1 MKLGWPTTRT
11 MFRSGGLIRRTV
23 GGSET
28 LLNWILGSPPHP
40 AAPIAASSQS
50 AGRGLPGGR
59 REIMD
64 QKARRIGGL
73 RERGGCSWANVY
85 GGGMLRSVE
94 GGHRGMSVHR
104 VIDAPARGGLA
115 GEDQR
120 IIVRALRVVRVD
132 RRRAG
137 HPAADDHREEGR
149 QDQQG

>member
-11 MFRSGGLIRRTV
+11 MFRNGGLISRTV

-40 AAPIAASSQS
+40 AAANPTRSHV

-59 REIMD
+59 RENTD
-64 QKARRIGGL
+64 QKARRIGDL
-73 RERGGCSWANVY
+73 RDRGGCSWANVY

-115 GEDQR
+115 
-120 IIVRALRVVRVD
+120 
-132 RRRAG
+132 
-137 HPAADDHREEGR
+137 
-149 QDQQG
+149 